1 MNFLEELKWREM
13 ISDIT
18 PETEKYLNAK
28 MAKGYVGFDPTADS
42 LGVGNLVQ
50 IMTLLLFQKSGHKPF
65 VLLGG
70 ATGMIGDPSGKN
82 QERNLLDKDVLK
94 HNQECQ
100 LTQFKKFLDFDCRKE
115 NSAEILNNYDWFN
128 KIKKIDFI
136 RDTGK
141 HISVNNMLS
150 KDSVKNRIDNGI
162 SFTEFCYQL
171 MQGYDFCHL
180 NKKFGISLQM
190 GGSDQWGNITTGIEL
205 ARKKN
210 QGELHGLTTSLLKK
224 SDGAKFGK
232 TENGNIWLDPKKT
245 SVYNFFQFWFNLS
258 DEDAK
263 KFIKIF
269 TLKSKTEIE
278 NLIEQH
284 QKAPSLRLL
293 QNTLAE
299 DITIRVHSKE
309 ELKKV
314 KTANELLF
322 NKVDLEII
330 DQQTL
335 NDTFEIMPFCDVDN
349 FNEMNILDF
358 LVLSKTC
365 LSKTEAKKLIEQNG
379 LKINKRKINDTKKLI
394 GNEFLIHEKWIF
406 VQKGKKDNH
415 IVRIN
420 RKK

>member
-1 MNFLEELKWREM
+1 MNFLEELKWRGM
-13 ISDIT
+13 LSDTT
-18 PETEKYLNAK
+18 PEVEKCLNEG
-28 MAKGYVGFDPTADS
+28 MMRGYIGFDPTSDS

-50 IMTLLLFQKSGHKPF
+50 IMVLLLFQKSGHKPY

-70 ATGMIGDPSGKN
+70 ATGMIGDPSGKS
-82 QERNLLDKDVLK
+82 QERNLLGKEHLK
-94 HNQECQ
+94 HNQERQ
-100 LTQFKKFLDFDCRKE
+100 LEQFKKFLDFNCGD
-115 NSAEILNNYDWFN
+115 NSAVVVNNYDWF
-128 KIKKIDFI
+128 KEIFFLDFI
-136 RDTGK
+136 RDVGK
-141 HISVNNMLS
+141 LISINNMLS
-150 KDSVKNRIDNGI
+150 KDSVKNRIEKGM
-162 SFTEFCYQL
+162 SFTEFSYQL
-171 MQGYDFCHL
+171 IQGYDFVHL
-180 NKKFGISLQM
+180 NEQFGISLQM

-205 ARKKN
+205 SRKRN
-210 QGELHGLTTSLLKK
+210 QKELHGLTTSLLKK
-224 SDGAKFGK
+224 SDGTKFGK

-245 SVYNFFQFWFNLS
+245 SIYDFFQFWLNLS
-258 DEDAK
+258 DKDAER
-263 KFIKIF
+263 FIKIF
-269 TLKSKTEIE
+269 TLKSRTEIE
-278 NLIEQH
+278 DIVIQH
-284 QKAPSLRLL
+284 RKSPNLRLL
-293 QNTLAE
+293 QNVLAE
-299 DITIRVHSKE
+299 DITIRIHGKE